1 MKCPPL
7 FVFTTRTTQPRP
19 QVFSVNGALTCKN
32 AAFLTSFPHKHK
44 ILPNWVISKWLWWIK
59 TCGFSQSESGKYFE
73 WIITQVNAVSR
84 WRYSVYCWNGLLLD
98 IYHISVGQSIYRLKK
113 WAKPTPKHHLLSCKY
128 STYTAVQVK
137 ALIFVKYYRVQKE
150 LKQLQSLKPH
160 GIEVSIPSDSLQLWE
175 AMVPGPEESLYKG
188 INPCTGAKSKHWA
201 PEVMQLSSF
210 S

>member
-1 MKCPPL
+1 ML
-7 FVFTTRTTQPRP
+7 YRGV
-19 QVFSVNGALTCKN
+19 GAV
-32 AAFLTSFPHKHK
+32 H
-44 ILPNWVISKWLWWIK
+44 
-59 TCGFSQSESGKYFE
+59 
-73 WIITQVNAVSR
+73 
-84 WRYSVYCWNGLLLD
+84 YCWDGLLLD
-98 IYHISVGQSIYRLKK
+98 IYHISVRQSIYRLKK

-128 STYTAVQVK
+128 ATYTAVQVK
-137 ALIFVKYYRVQKE
+137 VLIFVKYYRVQKE

-210 S
+210 SWVTICLFKYCKLPCYIPLHSQSDCLI